1 MENEIDVDEL
11 QAIAELK
18 GMSREELEKVEHAVL
33 KWVCQVKGCNR
44 HTKVWDF
51 GIENEFYSPLKNW
64 GWHTTNFYFMCGKHY
79 KWIKKL
85 NSLYGEETVLNKV
98 FDWTKFRLQPL

>member
-1 MENEIDVDEL
+1 MEDLYEM

-18 GMSREELEKVEHAVL
+18 QMSKEELEKVHHTVL
-33 KWVCQVKGCNR
+33 KWVCQVKGCNH

-51 GIENEFYSPLKNW
+51 GVYNEFYSPKKNW
-64 GWHTTNFYFMCGKHY
+64 GWHTTNYFFMCGKHY

-85 NSLYGEETVLNKV
+85 TKIYGEEAVNNKV
-98 FDWTKFRLQPL
+98 FDWTKERLLPL